1 MQNSNTFLFQEIL
14 DHYEKERSVLF
25 SLKELIF
32 PSIKD
37 SFMKS
42 LTTKDFIIRKV
53 EKTDKNILNVE
64 CEIWLNNAVT
74 RHMKFLI
81 KDSIVYTQVN

>member
-14 DHYEKERSVLF
+14 DHYEKEHCVLF

-37 SFMKS
+37 AFMKS